1 MTKKLLAGNWKMHGD
16 LASVRKYLSVLRQNQ
31 ALLNDSLAELCIMPP
46 YAYLGAMQEL
56 SHLRVH
62 IGAQNLAA
70 YEKGAYTGEVS
81 ASMLKDMHCQYV
93 LVGHSERRQY
103 FHEQGDVL
111 KRKYQLC
118 LDHDM
123 IPVLCIGETLEQR
136 EQGQTF
142 DVLRRQLL
150 EVLDGTSAEALRI
163 AYEPVWA
170 IGTGVSAKKSDVEEA
185 HGFIKQT
192 VWEKINPNVSVK
204 VLYGG
209 SVTEHNAAELLNALN
224 VDGGLVGGAS
234 LDAARFLEIA
244 KCINSFY

>member
-1 MTKKLLAGNWKMHGD
+1 MNAEQAMVRNYLAT
-16 LASVRKYLSVLRQNQ
+16 LRQNQ
-31 ALLNDSLAELCIMPP
+31 TVLDNCAAELCIMPP
-46 YAYLGAMQEL
+46 FPYLASMQEL

-62 IGAQNLAA
+62 LGAQNLAA
-70 YEKGAYTGEVS
+70 FDKGAYTGEVS
-81 ASMLKDMHCQYV
+81 AAMLKNMHCQYV

-103 FHEQGDVL
+103 FHEQEDVL

-142 DVLRRQLL
+142 AVLQAQLK
-150 EVLDGTSAEALRI
+150 EVLTDSKATSICI

-170 IGTGVSAKKSDVEEA
+170 IGTGVSANKADVEEV

-192 VWEKINPNVSVK
+192 VLERVNPSASVK

-209 SVTEHNAAELLNALN
+209 SVTEHNATELLNAVG

-244 KCINSFY
+244 KCIN